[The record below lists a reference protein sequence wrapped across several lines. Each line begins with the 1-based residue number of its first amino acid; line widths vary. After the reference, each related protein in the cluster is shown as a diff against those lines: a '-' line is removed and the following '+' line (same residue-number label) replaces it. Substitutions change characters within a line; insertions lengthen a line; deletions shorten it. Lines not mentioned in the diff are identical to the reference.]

1 MAPFGIEVSVV
12 CPGSLRTDF
21 RDASSMQFPQVSMAV
36 YQDSEVRSVKDFLVQ
51 NNHKQEGDPAKVA
64 AFVCEMT
71 ERGNLP
77 QRLLIGAKFC
87 EQVKADLEAQ
97 LVEMIAEKTG
107 ADIFEI
113 KADHAYPK
121 EYRAATEA
129 AKAEKETK
137 ARPGLVGTMPDLSK
151 YDVIYLG
158 YPIWWSDMPMA
169 VYTFLEQGN
178 FVGKTIIPFCTHE
191 GNGISGMEDYIKE
204 ATGAKVLAGFELR
217 DSIA

>member
-1 MAPFGIEVSVV
+1 MKKLMVIICTAIFSLLVLGCGAVRADAFKSALQQEASQPEVPTEKRALVAYFSRADENYGV
-12 CPGSLRTDF
+12 G
-21 RDASSMQFPQVSMAV
+21 
-36 YQDSEVRSVKDFLVQ
+36 YVK
-51 NNHKQEGDPAKVA
+51 K
-64 AFVCEMT
+64 
-71 ERGNLP
+71 GNTRIL
-77 QRLLIGAKFC
+77 A
-87 EQVKADLEAQ
+87 
-97 LVEMIAEKTG
+97 EMIVEKTG

-129 AKAEKETK
+129 AKAEKEAK

-178 FVGKTIIPFCTHE
+178 FAGKTIIPFCTHE
-191 GNGISGMEDYIKE
+191 GSGISGTEDYIKE

-217 DSIA
+217 GSIAQKSPEEAREQLYKWLDKTQAK